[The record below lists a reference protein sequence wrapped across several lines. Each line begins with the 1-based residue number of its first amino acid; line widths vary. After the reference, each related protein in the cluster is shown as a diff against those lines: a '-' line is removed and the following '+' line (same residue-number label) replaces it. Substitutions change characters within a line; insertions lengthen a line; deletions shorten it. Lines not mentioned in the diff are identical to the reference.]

1 MRIAF
6 DHQAFCLQ
14 RTGGISRYFCELANA
29 ILLAHEELR
38 IFAPLYRNIYLRKVP
53 QSKVEGFWI
62 KDYPPYT
69 AGLCTNLVGAW
80 AHSKIK
86 HWRPDVLHET
96 YYSPT
101 MSGNTKFPVV
111 LSVFDMIGELNVMG
125 NAHQVADRKN
135 SPKYRAVKRADHI
148 ICISK
153 STQRDLVELYD
164 VPVSKTSVIYLGGDA
179 LHSNAI
185 DCLTSNAPLGIDLH
199 TPNRNEKPYL
209 LYVGLR
215 EGYKNFIALLGAYAK
230 STRLSTD
237 FDLVSFG
244 PEPFNAHERAEI
256 ARLGL
261 SQYQVRHV
269 HGADGVLIDLYRN
282 ASAFVYPSKYEGFGL
297 PPLEAMG
304 QSCPVISSNKSSMP
318 EVIGDAAEYFDPN
331 DIDDMIYAMEQVV
344 YSPSRTRDLKDKGR
358 VRAKIFSWS
367 RCAAETL
374 LSYRAVSSRAG

>member
-38 IFAPLYRNIYLRKVP
+38 IFAPLYRNIYLRKVQ

-62 KDYPPYT
+62 KDYPPYM
-69 AGLCTNLVGAW
+69 AGLCTNLIGSW
-80 AHSKIK
+80 ADSKIK

-101 MSGNTKFPVV
+101 MSGNKKFPVV
-111 LSVFDMIGELNVMG
+111 LSVFDMIGELNLMG

-179 LHSNAI
+179 LYSNAI
-185 DCLTSNAPLGIDLH
+185 DCLTSNAQLGIELH

-215 EGYKNFIALLGAYAK
+215 EGYKNFTALLGAYAK

-237 FDLVSFG
+237 FDLVAFG
-244 PEPFNAHERAEI
+244 AEPFNAHERAEI

-261 SQYQVRHV
+261 FQYQVRHV
-269 HGADGVLIDLYRN
+269 QGADDVLIDLYRH
-282 ASAFVYPSKYEGFGL
+282 ATAFVYPSKYEGFGL

-304 QSCPVISSNKSSMP
+304 QDCPVISSNTSSMP
-318 EVIGDAAEYFDPN
+318 EVIGDAAEYFDPYN
-331 DIDDMIYAMEQVV
+331 VDDIMYAIEQVV
-344 YSPSRTRDLKDKGR
+344 YSPSRAEDLVGKGR
-358 VRAKIFSWS
+358 VRAKTFSWG

-374 LSYRAVSSRAG
+374 LSYQAVSSRSG